1 MTDFMPSLKYVHQ
14 KEWMNSIPHDATL
27 NAGLFSNSYN
37 MFLGSV
43 LEVCLAPMGGG
54 GRLNTTYG
62 MESKIIFDW
71 PYMLGKI
78 LPDIP
83 KLGGALAFVF
93 GQGFNTGGV
102 HNFVLGPCLNMNYYG
117 FDFAVRREREKVEVN
132 YARGGEGAFQDYMIN
147 ISSVPPAIMTI
158 ISLGCLVILGLVVS
172 MRVIFARS
180 SAITLETRIISGLIP
195 FFEILWLGILVMV
208 EKLQSIAE
216 MLSELAKSF
225 GEGVQSAKAK
235 ATSLLSNAASYTQ
248 SAVAAVASAAALAAT
263 FLQQAFSGEDA
274 GEQLTN
280 NLKVDTFA
288 VGTYVSLADLIAK

>member
-1 MTDFMPSLKYVHQ
+1 
-14 KEWMNSIPHDATL
+14 
-27 NAGLFSNSYN
+27 
-37 MFLGSV
+37 
-43 LEVCLAPMGGG
+43 MGGG

-117 FDFAVRREREKVEVN
+117 FDFAVRRDREKVEVN
-132 YARGGEGAFQDYMIN
+132 YERGGEG

-235 ATSLLSNAASYTQ
+235 ATSLLSNAASYSQ